1 MDPAADPTCTPSSH
15 AVGVARSRGEAE
27 RLAQLFKALADPTR
41 IRLLEMIRTAPDRA
55 ACVCDLTGPLGL
67 SQPTISHHLKVLTD
81 VGLLDRERR
90 GAWAWFSVRD
100 DRADETSRLVA
111 ELLGAG

>member
-1 MDPAADPTCTPSSH
+1 MNPAADPTCAPSSH
-15 AVGVARSRGEAE
+15 AVGVARSREEAE

-81 VGLLDRERR
+81 VGLLNRERR

>member
-1 MDPAADPTCTPSSH
+1 MDTAADTSCAPSSH
-15 AVGVARSRGEAE
+15 AVGGAMPRADAE
-27 RLAQLFKALADPTR
+27 RLAQLIKALGDPTR
-41 IRLLEMIRTAPDRA
+41 IQLLEMIRTAPDRA

-100 DRADETSRLVA
+100 DRAGETARLVA
-111 ELLGAG
+111 DLLGA

>member
-1 MDPAADPTCTPSSH
+1 MDTVADPCVPSSH
-15 AVGVARSRGEAE
+15 AVGEAMGREDAE
-27 RLAQLFKALADPTR
+27 RLAQLIKALGDPTR
-41 IRLLEMIRTAPDRA
+41 IQLLEMIRTSPEGA

-90 GAWAWFSVRD
+90 GAWAWFSVCD
-100 DRADETSRLVA
+100 DRAGETARMVA
-111 ELLGAG
+111 GLLGAR

>member
-1 MDPAADPTCTPSSH
+1 MDTATDAGCAPSSH
-15 AVGVARSRGEAE
+15 ALGVAMAREEAE
-27 RLAQLFKALADPTR
+27 RLAQLIKALGDPTR
-41 IRLLEMIRTAPDRA
+41 IQLLEMIRTAPERA

-90 GAWAWFSVRD
+90 GAWAWYSVRD
-100 DRADETSRLVA
+100 DRAGETARLVA
-111 ELLGAG
+111 DLLGAR